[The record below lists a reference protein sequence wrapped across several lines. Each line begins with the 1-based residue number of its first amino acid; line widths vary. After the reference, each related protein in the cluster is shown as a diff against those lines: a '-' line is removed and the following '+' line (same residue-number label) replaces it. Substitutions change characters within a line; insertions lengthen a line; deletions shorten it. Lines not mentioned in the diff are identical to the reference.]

1 MSLRKFIGNIKS
13 ITSRRLRKEMTS
25 EVNQVYGQQVLGNE
39 SYLIANCGG
48 VTISVLTKYIEG
60 QDIPS

>member
-1 MSLRKFIGNIKS
+1 
-13 ITSRRLRKEMTS
+13 MTS